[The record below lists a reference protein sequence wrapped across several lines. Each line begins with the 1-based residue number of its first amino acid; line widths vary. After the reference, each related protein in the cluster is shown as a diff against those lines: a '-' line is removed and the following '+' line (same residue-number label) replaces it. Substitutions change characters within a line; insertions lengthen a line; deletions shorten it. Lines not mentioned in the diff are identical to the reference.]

1 MITNNYRLGVNDSN
15 NWTMSDGY
23 VNNEGVKQ
31 KLNPVESYAQQYF
44 TSSISRISPWIF
56 SSMPQI
62 WGSDSS
68 SSRYLTDLQN
78 CTCYKNRLVRWF
90 PSKASLGFC
99 CNTNNTDFGD
109 TFIGFGSGTTPATP
123 QDYTLEKP
131 LYANLKVSQTLSS
144 GIDDDTRRYTL
155 RKLLVTSKE
164 SDPIT
169 ISELGIFIPLSTSG
183 GTYNSYIDAPT
194 PISASRKEVYLLEHT
209 ILDTPVIL
217 NYNETA
223 SIDYRITV
231 TNNF

>member
-56 SSMPQI
+56 SSMSRI
-62 WGSDSS
+62 WGSEGENITAHS
-68 SSRYLTDLQN
+68 QN
-78 CTCYKNRLVRWF
+78 CTCSKDRLARWF
-90 PSKASLGFC
+90 PSKASLSFS
-99 CNTNNTDFGD
+99 CNTINTDLGD

-169 ISELGIFIPLSTSG
+169 ISELGIFIPLKTSG

-194 PISASRKEVYLLEHT
+194 PISASRIEVYLLEHT

>member
-62 WGSDSS
+62 WGSGESNTS
-68 SSRYLTDLQN
+68 IPYLQN
-78 CTCYKNRLVRWF
+78 CTCYKNKLSRWF
-90 PSKASLGFC
+90 PSKASSSFLC
-99 CNTNNTDFGD
+99 STVNIELGD

-131 LYANLKVSQTLSS
+131 LYADLKVSQTLSS

-169 ISELGIFIPLSTSG
+169 ISELGIFIPLNTAG
-183 GTYNSYIDAPT
+183 GTYNNSIGAPT
-194 PISASRKEVYLLEHT
+194 PTSAARIEVYLLEHT
-209 ILDTPVIL
+209 ILDTPVTL